1 MSSCNQKH
9 FTVDYFFDELTD
21 DQKLKYENHLKRCEL
36 CQQHLDA
43 LKGTATAVKR
53 FQRQQPDKKFLKN
66 YHRQLQEQF
75 SSEKKRTPIID
86 KVIDIFIR
94 RPSIAIRIAEA
105 VALLVVGVFIGR
117 NFVWQ
122 SEFLRT
128 PLSQYQNN
136 YQILNEDLLL
146 KNYLRET
153 EMVLLDVSNLDPVED
168 QKIIFN
174 LIQSTKY
181 RYLLQKT
188 ALLKNQAYELED
200 QQLIELLNRVELI
213 LLELCNLEEQVSP
226 AAIDEIKQQLKRSYL
241 LMEIKSIKH
250 QEI

>member
-9 FTVDYFFDELTD
+9 FVVDYFFDELAN
-21 DQKLKYENHLKRCEL
+21 DQKIQYENHLKRCEL
-36 CQQHLDA
+36 CQQHLDD
-43 LKGTATAVKR
+43 LKGTAKAVKR
-53 FQRQQPDKKFLKN
+53 FQRQQPDKKFFKN
-66 YHRQLQEQF
+66 YHRQLKEQF
-75 SSEKKRTPIID
+75 SSEKKRTPIFD

-94 RPSIAIRIAEA
+94 KPSIAIRIAEA
-105 VALLVVGVFIGR
+105 VALLVLGIFIGR

-122 SEFLRT
+122 SEFSQT
-128 PLSQYQNN
+128 PVAQYQNN

-226 AAIDEIKQQLKRSYL
+226 AAIEEIKQQLKKSFL

>member
-9 FTVDYFFDELTD
+9 LVVEYFFNELTID
-21 DQKLKYENHLKRCEL
+21 RKAQYESHLGQCEL
-36 CQQHLDA
+36 CQQHLDE
-43 LKGTATAVKR
+43 LKGTSKVVKR

-66 YHRQLQEQF
+66 YHRQLKEQF
-75 SSEKKRTPIID
+75 FPEKKKTHVFEN
-86 KVIDIFIR
+86 VIDIFIR

-105 VALLVVGVFIGR
+105 VALLVLGIFIGR

-122 SEFLRT
+122 SEFSQT

-146 KNYLRET
+146 KNYLQET
-153 EMVLLDVSNLDPVED
+153 EMVLLDVSNLDPIED

-188 ALLKNQAYELED
+188 AMLKNQAYELED
-200 QQLIELLNRVELI
+200 QQLIGLLNRVELI
-213 LLELCNLEEQVSP
+213 LLELSNLGEQPSP
-226 AAIDEIKQQLKRSYL
+226 ATIDEIKQQLKKSYL

-250 QEI
+250 HEI

>member
-1 MSSCNQKH
+1 MSSCNQKYLV
-9 FTVDYFFDELTD
+9 VDYFFDELPS
-21 DQKLKYENHLKRCEL
+21 DQKTHIESHLGQCEL
-36 CQQHLDA
+36 CQQYLDD

-75 SSEKKRTPIID
+75 FPEKKKTHIFENL
-86 KVIDIFIR
+86 IDIFIR

-105 VALLVVGVFIGR
+105 VALLVLGIFIGR

-122 SEFLRT
+122 SEFS
-128 PLSQYQNN
+128 PAPMAQYQND
-136 YQILNEDLLL
+136 YQSLNEDLFL
-146 KNYLRET
+146 KNYLQET
-153 EMVLLDVSNLDPVED
+153 EMVLLDVSNLDPIED